1 MAIDPELLLH
11 PSDKAALKALKA
23 IPGFS
28 QLVRGYMGII
38 NERQMRIIN
47 MSSNLRLSEEQMP
60 EVYRLLYPICE
71 KLGIKVPELYLEMN
85 VVPNAYT
92 YGDTDPFIVITS
104 GLLDNLPRD
113 LISAVL
119 AHECGHIACHHTL
132 YRTIGMM
139 IMRGF
144 SQFVTGLAS
153 LLTVPLQVAFA
164 YWMRCSEFSADRA
177 AVLCEG
183 GPDPMVRVCF
193 AFAGCGK
200 DYLPAA
206 NLDAFL
212 SQAAEYKQMVADNK
226 WNKAMEY
233 ILLSG
238 KDHPLTAV
246 RALECREWAASEQF
260 LKIQSLMQYR
270 LTDPARC
277 DIPAPLS
284 SGECARKKREDVE
297 KLFTEAGFTALE
309 FVPPYVGPNA
319 RILSALAD
327 GERSF
332 KKGDWITRDTR
343 IIFECREEAPSGKPA
358 ESVIGGITS
367 DAVSAVNGLIGS
379 LFRGRQTAS
388 APEGIHDVPA
398 ALDLGEAAAK
408 VACRAVPD
416 GGAIPFDDPRKMA
429 DSIRKGLDGAS
440 GIVEVAKGVTAGGRP
455 YIYSIVKHRIY
466 ASGGNGIRRGTEY
479 FLELSVKNG
488 GAAQTVSGVFREEEM
503 GRRESEILKAWRDM
517 PHGDDGGVWASDP
530 YDPFWKR
537 GYLMTRAEHAEYDAM
552 YPDHPLSAARGL
564 VRYIADHN

>member
-11 PSDKAALKALKA
+11 PSDKAALRALKA

-28 QLVRGYMGII
+28 QLVKGYMGVI

-104 GLLDNLPRD
+104 GLLDNLPKD

-132 YRTIGMM
+132 YRTIGIM

-183 GPDPMVRVCF
+183 GPEPMVRVCF

-212 SQAAEYKQMVADNK
+212 SQAADYKQMVADNK
-226 WNKAMEY
+226 WNKVMEY

-246 RALECREWAASEQF
+246 RALECREWAASGQF
-260 LKIQSLMQYR
+260 LRIQSMMQYR
-270 LTDPARC
+270 LTDSAGC

-284 SGECARKKREDVE
+284 SGECARKKRAEAE
-297 KLFTEAGFTALE
+297 KLFSEAGFTALE
-309 FVPPYVGPNA
+309 FVPPDAAQDAQVVSV
-319 RILSALAD
+319 LVD
-327 GERSF
+327 GERTF
-332 KKGDWITRDTR
+332 KKGDWIAHNAR
-343 IIFECREEAPSGKPA
+343 IVFECSEEEPHGKTP
-358 ESVIGGITS
+358 EKVIGSFAS
-367 DAVSAVNGLIGS
+367 DAVNAVNGLIDN
-379 LFRGRQTAS
+379 LFRGRQS
-388 APEGIHDVPA
+388 APAREETCEAPA
-398 ALDLGEAAAK
+398 PLDLGEGAQM
-408 VACRAVPD
+408 VTCRTVPD
-416 GGAIPFDDPRKMA
+416 SGAIPFDDPRQMA
-429 DSIRKGLDGAS
+429 DAIRKNLDSSS
-440 GIVEVAKGVTAGGRP
+440 GIVEAANGVTNSGRK

-466 ASGGNGIRRGTEY
+466 TSGGGGIQRGTEY
-479 FLELSVKNG
+479 RLELSVKYSG
-488 GAAQTVSGVFREEEM
+488 TVQTVSGVFREEKP
-503 GRRESEILKAWRDM
+503 GRREAEILTAWRDM
-517 PHGDDGGVWASDP
+517 PHDNDGSMWASDP

-537 GYLMTRAEHAEYDAM
+537 GYLMTLAEYAEYDSL
-552 YPDHPLSAARGL
+552 YPDHPLSVVRRL
-564 VRYIADHN
+564 VKYISEHN

>member
-11 PSDKAALKALKA
+11 PSDKAALRALKA

-28 QLVRGYMGII
+28 QLVRGYMGAI

-47 MSSNLRLSEEQMP
+47 MSTNLRLGEDQMP

-71 KLGIKVPELYLEMN
+71 KLGIRVPELYLEMD

-104 GLLDNLPRD
+104 GLLDNLPKD

-132 YRTIGMM
+132 YRTIGIM

-144 SQFVTGLAS
+144 GRFVTGLAS

-183 GPDPMVRVCF
+183 GPDSMVRVCF

-200 DYLPAA
+200 DCLPEA

-212 SQAAEYKQMVADNK
+212 AQAADYKQMVADNK

-246 RALECREWAASEQF
+246 RALECREWALSEQF
-260 LKIQSLMQYR
+260 FKIRSMMQYR
-270 LTDPARC
+270 LTDSAGC

-284 SGECARKKREDVE
+284 SGECARRKRGDAE
-297 KLFTEAGFTALE
+297 KLFSEAGFTALE
-309 FVPPYVGPNA
+309 SVPADASENA
-319 RILSALAD
+319 QVVSALVD
-327 GERSF
+327 GERPF
-332 KKGDWITRDTR
+332 KKGDWIPNNAR
-343 IIFECREEAPSGKPA
+343 IVFACGAEEPSGTSV
-358 ESVIGGITS
+358 ENVIGGIAS
-367 DAVSAVNGLIGS
+367 DAVSAVNGLIGN

-388 APEGIHDVPA
+388 APAGIQDGPAPLDV
-398 ALDLGEAAAK
+398 GEAAPK
-408 VACRAVPD
+408 VTCRAVAD
-416 GGAIPFDDPRKMA
+416 GGAIPFDDPRQLA
-429 DSIRKGLDGAS
+429 DSIRRNMDSAS
-440 GIVEVAKGVTAGGRP
+440 GIVEAANGVTAGGRA

-466 ASGGNGIRRGTEY
+466 TPGGSGIRRGTEY
-479 FLELSVKNG
+479 RLELSVKYG
-488 GAAQTVSGVFREEEM
+488 SAAQTVSGVFREEEP
-503 GRRESEILKAWRDM
+503 GKREAEILTAWRDR
-517 PHGDDGGVWASDP
+517 PHEDDGDVWASDP

-537 GYLMTRAEHAEYDAM
+537 GYLMTLAEYAEYDAL
-552 YPDHPLSAARGL
+552 YPDHPLSVVRGL
-564 VRYIADHN
+564 VKYIAEHN